1 MRRILH
7 LLFLLPFFATAQI
20 IKDNSKVIDP
30 NKMEIDKNIFRLLLS
45 ASTDTK
51 FSVTAS
57 YEREIKRPLTIFLKG
72 GPAFNREYVMIDA
85 FGTEQYKWL
94 FNVIAS
100 GELRYYYNLNRRIK
114 KQRTVRNFSAFYLSL
129 EELLISK
136 PLFILNKSGDED
148 LKGENSEFINIGFQY
163 QKNTTYF
170 NVYFGTR
177 FPGQVYNNPPLGIEL
192 LHGGITVGGVF

>member
-1 MRRILH
+1 MRLV
-7 LLFLLPFFATAQI
+7 LLQLFLLPFFATAQI
-20 IKDNSKVIDP
+20 IKDNSKDTDP
-30 NKMEIDKNIFRLLLS
+30 NKMEIDKNIFRMLLS

-51 FSVTAS
+51 FSFTAS
-57 YEREIKRPLTIFLKG
+57 YERQIIRPLTIFLKG
-72 GPAFNREYVMIDA
+72 GPAFNREYVTIDA

-94 FNVIAS
+94 FNVTAS
-100 GELRYYYNLNRRIK
+100 GELRYYYNLPGRIK

-136 PLFILNKSGDED
+136 PLFILNKSGDVE
-148 LKGENSEFINIGFQY
+148 LKGKNSAFINIGFQY

-177 FPGQVYNNPPLGIEL
+177 FPGQVYNNPPVGIEL
-192 LHGGITVGGVF
+192 LHTGIIVGLVL